1 MPYDKEHNLT
11 SLPES
16 KEVQTKLRAL
26 NEEDRFSVG
35 EKSGTVLNIS
45 SGSILV
51 RWDSYKD
58 CDWEGVEV
66 IRRAFNQRI
75 APETKVMLL

>member
-16 KEVQTKLRAL
+16 
-26 NEEDRFSVG
+26 
-35 EKSGTVLNIS
+35 S